1 LAKWQQSHAKPESS
15 PSPEADPIRLKRQ
28 AEEIETLWRQVQEQR
43 QLLERVRK
51 DHDAAREALVQ
62 EWQRKLEQLKAER
75 DAAREEND
83 RLAQE
88 PPEAWAQQEE
98 EYATLTRELRAREA
112 ELKERLQFLSQ
123 EQQRLEKL
131 RAEINDR
138 NRLLDRDRQELEEQ
152 ARQLLLREERARLR
166 EAELSEMRELAEQEN
181 ARERAGL
188 LQERAQIAR
197 LREALRH
204 EKAKGQETSKKSGS

>member
-1 LAKWQQSHAKPESS
+1 MAAEIRTTQS
-15 PSPEADPIRLKRQ
+15 R
-28 AEEIETLWRQVQEQR
+28 TG
-43 QLLERVRK
+43 
-51 DHDAAREALVQ
+51 
-62 EWQRKLEQLKAER
+62 
-75 DAAREEND
+75 REEND